1 MSEAATTTS
10 TVSLAID
17 GMTSRTCVGR
27 LERALSDVP
36 AVLSVAVRLDS
47 ESARVQLGDMHTE
60 AAAIAAVEALL
71 AATAG
76 AGFAAR
82 LRGYQGP
89 PVSNGDARDEGDAD
103 DRALPTELAAMRP
116 RPRGNHAETGRY
128 DVDVGNGATANADS
142 PAAGP
147 ASPATSASH
156 ATSASPV
163 ASTSSASSA
172 SPALS
177 PPSERARG
185 DERTHHAG
193 ITAPPRASRRDRE
206 APPAYEAR
214 IEPGFAADEPAA
226 SSRSDTAGAAWSTGT
241 PMSADADPRRAG
253 FPADGA
259 NPQPR
264 QPHDRRGHGRRQ
276 IDTDAERSAGRQR
289 DLPPV
294 LAERLDPPEALP
306 ATAGRHDA
314 ASTPDVLTFDAGTGG
329 TAPVD
334 QAYPGPAGQ
343 DAGVNDGG
351 PALSD
356 AASEAGF
363 AAHPD
368 RPGQAGAADFAGSGA
383 FAEVD
388 APARSDTAASD
399 DALAPSGST
408 GPAPSATAATPAR
421 AAARATDPRSLPTA
435 ASAATAALHPRL
447 VEPGRVA
454 LTGRNVLLS
463 CTVLTVTLL
472 VPALLAPLGVS
483 LSISPSLQF
492 AIATVVLLLAS
503 GSVAGSAWQALRAG
517 RASVELLAVVGA
529 LSSWLLSLGLWRE
542 GQPASALYFGTAAGV
557 ATLALGGQYL
567 LYRTRRKAQDALD
580 RIAAA
585 QPEEATRIISVE
597 DEVTGDPAA
606 ASSAAGSTGSD
617 RLLRG
622 RPLQERLLPVDDLA
636 AGTVIMIHPGDR
648 IPVDAIILNGETEI
662 DESILTGDPTPAA
675 RSPGEAVFAGTVNG
689 TGRLFARVERVGPD
703 TTLARVLTRIED
715 AQASESVTERKVERV
730 IGWLVPL
737 VLVVAVLTGGFW
749 LWQGAGADT
758 ALARAITVLVVAFPC
773 ALGLAAPAALI
784 AGTRAAAR
792 SGILVRDAGV
802 IEALPSIRTVAFEQT
817 GSLTEGR
824 PGVREIL
831 PAPGIDRESLL
842 AVTVAIEGESN
853 HPLADAVLRYAEG
866 ETGNG
871 DAAARFPTP
880 AVLQVEAEAVRPIEG
895 AGIEGRVRFPGS
907 ADDEAVPVFIGS
919 EALML
924 QQGVDLTGLADELE
938 LARNE
943 GWTVS
948 LVAMARADSDPML
961 LGALLF
967 ADTPRPGARKAV
979 EALRKG
985 GLAPVMLSP
994 EPTNSARSTG
1004 ATLGINETVGEL
1016 EPQGIDGWV
1025 QRAREAGRGVA
1036 MVGDAIDDADTLD
1049 NADLAIA
1056 MSHDS
1061 AGRDV
1066 AIDRA
1071 PVTLMRD
1078 DVRLVPAAFDI
1089 GRRTYGNL
1097 RQNLGLALVFNAIG
1111 IPLAAAG
1118 LIGPV
1123 AAIITVAAG
1132 MVFVQGNAMRLGQ
1145 WRPDPEVTPF

>member
-1 MSEAATTTS
+1 MASSSNLASRRYHSEMSEAATTTS

-47 ESARVQLGDMHTE
+47 ESAKVQLGDMHTE

-82 LRGYQGP
+82 LRGYEGP
-89 PVSNGDARDEGDAD
+89 PVSNGNARDDGDAD

-142 PAAGP
+142 SATGP
-147 ASPATSASH
+147 ASPATSSSH
-156 ATSASPV
+156 AAS
-163 ASTSSASSA
+163 SSSATSA

-226 SSRSDTAGAAWSTGT
+226 SLRSDTAGAAWSTGT
-241 PMSADADPRRAG
+241 PMSADADPRKAG
-253 FPADGA
+253 SPADGA

-264 QPHDRRGHGRRQ
+264 QPHDRRGHGRRH
-276 IDTDAERSAGRQR
+276 IDTDAERSAGRQQ

-294 LAERLDPPEALP
+294 LAERLDPPDALP
-306 ATAGRHDA
+306 ATAGPHDE

-329 TAPVD
+329 TPAVD

-343 DAGVNDGG
+343 DAGVIAGG

-356 AASEAGF
+356 AAAEAGF
-363 AAHPD
+363 AVHPD
-368 RPGQAGAADFAGSGA
+368 HPVQAGSDALAG
-383 FAEVD
+383 
-388 APARSDTAASD
+388 ASA

-408 GPAPSATAATPAR
+408 APAASGTAATSAR
-421 AAARATDPRSLPTA
+421 AATRATDARATEPRSLPTA
-435 ASAATAALHPRL
+435 ASAATAGLHPRL

-463 CTVLTVTLL
+463 CTVLTLILL

-492 AIATVVLLLAS
+492 AIATVVLLLAG
-503 GSVAGSAWQALRAG
+503 GSVGGSAWQALRAG

-529 LSSWLLSLGLWRE
+529 LSSWLLSLGLWRD
-542 GQPASALYFGTAAGV
+542 GQPASGLYFGTAAGV

-606 ASSAAGSTGSD
+606 ATSAAGSTGSD

-648 IPVDAIILNGETEI
+648 IPVDAIILNGDTEI

-871 DAAARFPTP
+871 DAAVRFPTP